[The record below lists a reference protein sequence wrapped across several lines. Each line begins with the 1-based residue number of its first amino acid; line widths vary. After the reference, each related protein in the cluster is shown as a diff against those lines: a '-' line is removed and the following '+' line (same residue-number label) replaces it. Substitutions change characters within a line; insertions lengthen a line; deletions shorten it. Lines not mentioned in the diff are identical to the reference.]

1 MTVALVVLAVGLVYL
16 TVGGAIGA
24 RRSWR
29 SMSSA
34 EFHPWL
40 ERRRMADRFTLVVV
54 LWPLL
59 LLRRG
64 RSGHPST

>member
-1 MTVALVVLAVGLVYL
+1 MTIIVLADGLAYL

-29 SMSSA
+29 SMRQA

-40 ERRRMADRFTLVVV
+40 ERRREADRFTLVVV

-59 LLRRG
+59 LLRR
-64 RSGHPST
+64 RTA

>member
-1 MTVALVVLAVGLVYL
+1 MPVVLVVLVVGLVYL

-29 SMSSA
+29 SMRQA

-40 ERRRMADRFTLVVV
+40 ERRREADRFTLVVV
-54 LWPLL
+54 LWPLV
-59 LLRRG
+59 LLRR
-64 RSGHPST
+64 RP